1 MEQNFYLSSH
11 GTTHL
16 YNLFVDKDRTPPVYP
31 IQGIS
36 HNVKVEI
43 HYKLKGGQMQSV
55 LARSDSLSQST
66 VRNQTNFDESIYHDY
81 MIISVTGK
89 DGEGIIQKIEI
100 IKDGVSNVFYD
111 ITGEEIIIE
120 NVPNIEYSYEDDTF
134 RAGLLELEPVHEEHI
149 ENEEQEEPMP
159 KRRRTE
165 MKKNLINPDVS
176 DKKWWQKGGGSLKPI
191 LIYEGVSQMKYN
203 YNDED
208 DENEEFNVNLEKDD
222 EIEIIEYKG
231 DMDLSKTFEDPS
243 DWLYIQTNDKK
254 KWITKSFV
262 KPKFY
267 TGSAWD
273 METYGFLHSSLPGS
287 WTLCGEDV
295 SSPGECIK
303 QGYSDQSL
311 LNMLF
316 KGDKKNWDPTL
327 YLEYPGFGKKL
338 KKDVINVIHIY
349 GSHCLNPESYTKHL
363 SFGNVIPFILGK
375 PGLWAHLFKDELLKG
390 AKEEVEYLTD
400 LLEPKNEGLRS
411 EERERIQRLT
421 NKLRMAKD
429 AVKTM
434 EIIIHN
440 ELAPVLTESRKRKL
454 TAKMNKKRK
463 KKKHKKK
470 TKRKKKK
477 RTKK

>member
-16 YNLFVDKDRTPPVYP
+16 YNLFVDKVRDPPVYP
-31 IQGIS
+31 IEGIDDG
-36 HNVKVEI
+36 VKVEI

-89 DGEGIIQKIEI
+89 DEEGIIQKIEI
-100 IKDGVSNVFYD
+100 IKGGESNIFYD
-111 ITGEEIIIE
+111 ITGEEIIVE
-120 NVPNIEYSYEDDTF
+120 NIPNIEYSYEDDTF

-149 ENEEQEEPMP
+149 ENEEQEEPMI

-165 MKKNLINPDVS
+165 MKKKLIIPDVS
-176 DKKWWQKGGGSLKPI
+176 DKKWWQKGGGSLKPT
-191 LIYEGVSQMKYN
+191 LIYEGVSQMKYD
-203 YNDED
+203 YNGED
-208 DENEEFNVNLEKDD
+208 DENEEFNVNLKKDD
-222 EIEIIEYKG
+222 EIKIIEYKG

-243 DWLYIQTNDKK
+243 DWLYIQTNSKK
-254 KWITKSFV
+254 KWVTKDFV

-267 TGSAWD
+267 AGSAWD

-287 WTLCGEDV
+287 WTEEGV

-316 KGDKKNWDPTL
+316 NGGKKNWDPTL
-327 YLEYPGFGKKL
+327 YLEYPGLGKNL
-338 KKDVINVIHIY
+338 KKNGINVIHIY
-349 GSHCLNPESYTKHL
+349 GSHCLNPETYTKHL

-375 PGLWAHLFKDELLKG
+375 PGLWAHLFKGELLKG

-400 LLEPKNEGLRS
+400 LLEPKHEGLRS

-421 NKLRMAKD
+421 DKLRMAKD
-429 AVKTM
+429 AVRTM
-434 EIIIHN
+434 ELIIRH
-440 ELAPVLTESRKRKL
+440 ELAPVLTERKRKL
-454 TAKMNKKRK
+454 TARK
-463 KKKHKKK
+463 KKKCKKK